1 MRHLFASDL
10 HLSVDRP
17 AMAAAFTAFLSS
29 LRPDDRLYLLGD
41 VFDYWIGDDDLDDA
55 FNQRMVQAM
64 ALATARGVQLQ
75 LMHGNRDFLLG
86 ARFCQASGV
95 RLLPDL
101 QRLQIDQEAVLLCH
115 GDLLC
120 TDDVAYQQFRAQVRT
135 PQWAVQFQAR
145 ALSERRQEV
154 AALRQ
159 RNESE
164 KQGKSEDIMDT
175 NAEAVAALLRA
186 EGYPTLVHGHTHRAG
201 RHQHVVD
208 GHDCQR
214 WVLADWYQQP
224 SALLR
229 DDQGWRT
236 LALPG

>member
-10 HLSVDRP
+10 HLSGDRP
-17 AMAAAFTAFLSS
+17 AMAAAFAAFLST
-29 LRPDDRLYLLGD
+29 LRPDDHLYLLGD

-55 FNQRMVQAM
+55 FNQRMLQSM
-64 ALATARGVQLQ
+64 ALTTARGVQLQ

-86 ARFCQASGV
+86 ERFCQASGV
-95 RLLPDL
+95 NLLPDL

-135 PQWAVQFQAR
+135 PQWAAQFQAR

-175 NAEAVAALLRA
+175 NADAVAALLRA

-236 LALPG
+236 LTLPG

>member
-10 HLSVDRP
+10 HLSGDRP
-17 AMAAAFTAFLSS
+17 AMAAAFAAFLST

-55 FNQRMVQAM
+55 FNQRMLQSM

-75 LMHGNRDFLLG
+75 LLHGNRDFLLG
-86 ARFCQASGV
+86 TRFCQASGV

-135 PQWAVQFQAR
+135 PQWAAQFQAR
-145 ALSERRQEV
+145 APSERRQEV

-175 NAEAVAALLRA
+175 NADAVAALLRA
-186 EGYPTLVHGHTHRAG
+186 EGYPTLVHGHTHRPG

-208 GHDCQR
+208 GHACQR

-236 LALPG
+236 LTLPG